1 MKIELK
7 KVNEPDGHFWYGIW
21 INGTCDKSFGA
32 DLEAAEKAYDKIKEV
47 QKTPKPPVEIIK
59 EETI

>member
-7 KVNEPDGHFWYGIW
+7 KVNEPDGKFWYGIW
-21 INGTCDKSFGA
+21 TNGRCHKSFGT
-32 DLEAAEKAYDKIKEV
+32 DLASAEAAYDKIKEV
-47 QKTPKPPVEIIK
+47 QKTPNQPIEIIK